1 MIRALFIA
9 PKSPLNASFPPE
21 KIREALQNKK
31 GLLWVDFAGEPNPT
45 CEPILLDVF
54 GFHPLAVDDALQETH
69 TPKVDDW
76 GDYLYIV
83 LGALIYEE
91 PANDGAL
98 HLHELD
104 VFLGKN
110 FVVTHH
116 DEPITAIDQIWNAC
130 QRDTRYTQ
138 NGPDNLLY
146 RILDYLVAA
155 YMPIVEKLDDEIDE
169 IEDQVLSK
177 PTTDTLQHIFGL
189 KRSLL
194 TMRRVI
200 TPQREV
206 VNKLARD
213 DYQVIDAQDRVFF
226 RDVYDH
232 LVRLQDLNESMRDML
247 SGTLDIYLSVVNNR
261 LNDVMKTLT
270 VITTL
275 FMPISFVA
283 GFFGMNFFEP
293 VAHLT
298 DWTGV
303 TSFFLMLLVVI
314 ATPTIMLSWMRRR
327 MWL

>member
-1 MIRALFIA
+1 MIRALHIT
-9 PKSPLNASFPPE
+9 PNSPLDPAYPPQ
-21 KIREALQNKK
+21 KIKDALQNEK
-31 GLLWVDFAGEPNPT
+31 GLLWVDFLAEPNPT

-54 GFHPLAVDDALQETH
+54 GFHPLAVDDALKETH

-76 GDYLYIV
+76 GNYVYIV
-83 LGALIYEE
+83 LNALVYDELS
-91 PANDGAL
+91 NDGAL
-98 HLHELD
+98 HLLELD
-104 VFLGKN
+104 VFLGRN

-116 DEPITAIDQIWNAC
+116 DEPIAAIDQIWTSC
-130 QRDTRYTQ
+130 QRDPRHTQ
-138 NGPDNLLY
+138 NGADHLLY
-146 RILDYLVAA
+146 RILDYLVAG
-155 YMPIVEKLDDEIDE
+155 YLPIVEKIDNEIDE
-169 IEDQVLSK
+169 IEDQVFSK
-177 PTTDTLQHIFGL
+177 PTTQTLEHIFSL

-194 TMRRVI
+194 AMRRVI

-206 VNKLARD
+206 LNKLARD
-213 DYQVIDAQDRVFF
+213 DYQIIDSHDRVFF

-298 DWTGV
+298 GWTGV
-303 TSFFLMLLVVI
+303 PVFIIMLI
-314 ATPTIMLSWMRRR
+314 ATILAPVIMVTWMRRR

>member
-1 MIRALFIA
+1 MIRALHIT
-9 PKSPLNASFPPE
+9 PGSPLNTSFPPE
-21 KIREALQNKK
+21 KTKEALQDKK
-31 GLLWVDFAGEPNPT
+31 GLLWVDFSGEPNQT

-54 GFHPLAVDDALQETH
+54 GFHPLAVEDALQETH

-83 LGALIYEE
+83 LGALVYEKT
-91 PANDGAL
+91 AGDGAL

-116 DEPITAIDQIWNAC
+116 DEPITAIDQMWSAC
-130 QRDTRYTQ
+130 QRDTRHTQ
-138 NGPDNLLY
+138 NGADHLLY
-146 RILDYLVAA
+146 RILDFLVAA
-155 YMPIVEKLDDEIDE
+155 YMPIVEKLDDEIDD
-169 IEDQVLSK
+169 IEDQVFNK
-177 PTTDTLQHIFGL
+177 PTTETLQHIFTL

-213 DYQVIDAQDRVFF
+213 DYQIIDLHDRVFF

-298 DWTGV
+298 IWTGV
-303 TSFFLMLLVVI
+303 PVFIIMLLVTI
-314 ATPTIMLSWMRRR
+314 LSPAIMLTWMRRR

>member
-1 MIRALFIA
+1 MIRVLHMV
-9 PKSPLNASFPPE
+9 PRSPLDTSYPPE
-21 KIREALQNKK
+21 KIKQALKIKN
-31 GLLWVDFAGEPNPT
+31 GLLWVDFVNEPNET
-45 CEPILLDVF
+45 CEPILLNVF
-54 GFHPLAVDDALQETH
+54 GFHPLPVEDALQETH

-76 GDYLYIV
+76 GDYVYIV
-83 LGALIYEE
+83 LDALVYEN
-91 PANDGAL
+91 PATDGTL

-104 VFLGKN
+104 VFLGRN
-110 FVVTHH
+110 YVVTHH
-116 DEPITAIDQIWNAC
+116 DESIAAIDQVWEAC
-130 QRDTRYTQ
+130 QRDPRHTQ
-138 NGPDNLLY
+138 SGADHLLY

-155 YMPIVEKLDDEIDE
+155 YMPIVEKIDDEIDV

-177 PTTDTLQHIFGL
+177 ATTETLEHIFSL

-194 TMRRVI
+194 SMRRVI

-206 VNKLARD
+206 LNKLARD
-213 DYQVIDAQDRVFF
+213 DYQVIDSHDRVFF

-261 LNDVMKTLT
+261 MNDVMKTLT

-275 FMPISFVA
+275 FMPISFIA

-298 DWTGV
+298 SWTRV
-303 TSFFLMLLVVI
+303 PAFILMLLVTI
-314 ATPTIMLSWMRRR
+314 LTPTFMFTWMRRR
-327 MWL
+327 RYL

>member
-1 MIRALFIA
+1 MIRALHIT
-9 PKSPLNASFPPE
+9 PGSPLNTSFPPE
-21 KIREALQNKK
+21 KIKEALQDKK
-31 GLLWVDFAGEPNPT
+31 GLLWVDFAGEPNQT

-54 GFHPLAVDDALQETH
+54 GFHPLAVEDALQETH

-76 GDYLYIV
+76 GEYIYIV
-83 LGALIYEE
+83 LDALVYDESGT
-91 PANDGAL
+91 DGKL
-98 HLHELD
+98 HVHELD

-110 FVVTHH
+110 YVVTHH
-116 DEPITAIDQIWNAC
+116 DESIAAIDQVWNAC
-130 QRDTRYTQ
+130 GRDPRHTQ
-138 NGPDNLLY
+138 NGADHLLY
-146 RILDYLVAA
+146 RILDYLVAD
-155 YMPIVEKLDDEIDE
+155 YTPIAEKVDDEIDE

-177 PTTDTLQHIFGL
+177 ATTETLEHIFSL

-194 TMRRVI
+194 AMRRVI

-206 VNKLARD
+206 LNKLARD
-213 DYQVIDAQDRVFF
+213 DYQVIDQHDRVFF

-261 LNDVMKTLT
+261 MNDVMKTLT

-275 FMPISFVA
+275 FMPISFIA

-298 DWTGV
+298 PWTGV
-303 TSFFLMLLVVI
+303 PVFIIMLLFTI
-314 ATPTIMLSWMRRR
+314 LTPAFMLTWMRRR
-327 MWL
+327 MWV